1 MKSLIK
7 ALSNQAG
14 LGLALIRIMMGI
26 VLVYHGYLKITKL
39 GWAVGFFGKV
49 GIPIPSVSGPFIT
62 LLETVGGLAL
72 IVGLFTRYLGILYA
86 IQFVVAAYLQ
96 WFFFSKGY
104 GGAELELM
112 LLFAGVLL
120 ATNGGGA
127 YSLDRKI
134 GRWEP

>member
-1 MKSLIK
+1 M
-7 ALSNQAG
+7 
-14 LGLALIRIMMGI
+14 
-26 VLVYHGYLKITKL
+26 VVHGYAKITKA

-49 GIPIPSVSGPFIT
+49 GIPIPSVSGPFVT

-86 IQFVVAAYLQ
+86 IQFLVAAWVQ

-104 GGAELELM
+104 PGAELELM
-112 LLFAGVLL
+112 LLFGGVLL
-120 ATNGGGA
+120 ATNGAGA
-127 YSLDRKI
+127 YSLNRKI